1 MYCYINFFTLRKTED
16 CYALRSVGKQ
26 EYLNVSR
33 VVRKEDF
40 KNVNAWLRFQ
50 KYINEMRKQYK
61 FLLHK
66 NRRLHLKLSNF
77 KDMLDTLR
85 TK

>member
-1 MYCYINFFTLRKTED
+1 M
-16 CYALRSVGKQ
+16 
-26 EYLNVSR
+26 
-33 VVRKEDF
+33 RKEDF

-50 KYINEMRKQYK
+50 KYINKMRKQHK

-66 NRRLHLKLSNF
+66 NRRLHLKLNNF
-77 KDMLDTLR
+77 KDMLNTLR